1 MVCWLLSHRHLQ
13 SLVVKAAVLAGKN
26 ARGHAT
32 KAIAVIL
39 IAKGVLRSVNATYE
53 IVR

>member
-13 SLVVKAAVLAGKN
+13 SLVVKAVVFGL
-26 ARGHAT
+26 RGAMKHAA

-39 IAKGVLRSVNATYE
+39 IAMGVVRSVNA